1 MDSSSVGIPLDAPDG
16 YRLAVDYAVRISS
29 RGLYVHSAPW
39 AVNAMGFQN
48 TSHGCISLSPA
59 EAEWY
64 FNNVNVG
71 DPVIV
76 QE

>member
-1 MDSSSVGIPLDAPDG
+1 
-16 YRLAVDYAVRISS
+16 
-29 RGLYVHSAPW
+29 
-39 AVNAMGFQN
+39 MGFEN

-59 EAEWY
+59 AAEWY
-64 FNNVNVG
+64 FDTVDVG